1 MNLTT
6 APITAPISAGHL
18 DDLARRIDECG
29 IGAVEADLAPVVAAA
44 ERAGVCSVLL
54 AVLTDDREPAVA
66 RARAFG
72 RTAADLVAAGHHPAS
87 TGPGRV
93 GTRSHRAPT
102 SAAAALL
109 ARTR

>member
-6 APITAPISAGHL
+6 APITAGHL
-18 DDLARRIDECG
+18 DDLARRIDERG
-29 IGAVEADLAPVVAAA
+29 IAAVETELAPVVAAA

-72 RTAADLVAAGHHPAS
+72 RTAADLVAAGDRPESA
-87 TGPGRV
+87 GLGRV
-93 GTRSHRAPT
+93 GARPHRTPT
-102 SAAAALL
+102 SAAVGSLTHS
-109 ARTR
+109 R